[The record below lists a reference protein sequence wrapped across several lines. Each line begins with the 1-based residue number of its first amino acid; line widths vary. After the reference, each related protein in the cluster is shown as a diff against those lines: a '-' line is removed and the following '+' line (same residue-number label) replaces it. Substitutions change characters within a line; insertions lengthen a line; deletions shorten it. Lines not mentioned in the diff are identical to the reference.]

1 MKIIS
6 IIGIGYVGL
15 PLAIEFSKTHKVI
28 GFDLNKSRIKELKK
42 CIDST
47 GEVEKKDLKAAG
59 NLFFSFQER
68 SISESDFFIITV
80 PTPINKI
87 NKPDLNPLKEA
98 CKLVGKYLTKDST
111 VILESTVYPGL
122 TEEVC
127 VPILER
133 FSGYKMNKDFFVGYS
148 PERINPGDKSHRLVD
163 INKIVSGSNEKA
175 KRKVSSLYK
184 TIINADVIEV
194 NSIKVAEAA
203 KVIENTQRDINIAL
217 MNELSIIFDRLD
229 IDTKEVLDAASTKW
243 NFLPFSP
250 GLVGGH
256 CISVDPYYLT
266 FKAQKVGYE
275 PDVVLSGRKINDS
288 MGQRV
293 AERTLNLLRK
303 KSSISS
309 KTNILI
315 LGFTFKENCPD
326 VRNTKVIDIFKT
338 LKRRNIKVEIF
349 DPEADSKEVKNLYQ
363 INLVKDEKKLKNYD
377 AVIIA
382 VAHDKFKKMSLK
394 KIKSFCKTN
403 GVIFDVKSIFEKH
416 EVDGRL

>member
-1 MKIIS
+1 METIS
-6 IIGIGYVGL
+6 IIGVGYVGL
-15 PLAIEFSKTHKVI
+15 PLAVEFSNFYKVT
-28 GFDLNKSRIKELKK
+28 GFDLNPSRIEELNNFS
-42 CIDST
+42 DST
-47 GEVEKKDLKAAG
+47 GEVETEDLKSAD
-59 NLFFSFQER
+59 NLKFSFD
-68 SISESDFFIITV
+68 SEDLKGSDYYIVTV
-80 PTPINKI
+80 PTPITKSK
-87 NKPDLNPLKEA
+87 KPDLEPLKSA
-98 CKLVGKYLTKDST
+98 CNLLGGLISEGVT
-111 VILESTVYPGL
+111 IIFESTVYPGL
-122 TEEVC
+122 TEEIC
-127 VPILER
+127 IPILER
-133 FSGYKMNKDFFVGYS
+133 VSGLKLNDDFDVGYS

-203 KVIENTQRDINIAL
+203 KIIENTQRDINIAL
-217 MNELSIIFDRLD
+217 MNELSVIFDRLD

-288 MGQRV
+288 MSQRV

-338 LKRRNIKVEIF
+338 LRRRNINVEIF

-363 INLVKDEKKLKNYD
+363 INLVKDEKKLKNFD

-403 GVIFDVKSIFEKH
+403 SVIFDVKSIFEKH

>member
-1 MKIIS
+1 METIS
-6 IIGIGYVGL
+6 IIGVGYVGL
-15 PLAIEFSKTHKVI
+15 PLAVEFSNFYKVT
-28 GFDLNKSRIKELKK
+28 GFDLNPSRIEELNNFS
-42 CIDST
+42 DST
-47 GEVEKKDLKAAG
+47 GEVETEDLKSAD
-59 NLFFSFQER
+59 NLNFSFD
-68 SISESDFFIITV
+68 SEDLKGSDYYIVTV
-80 PTPINKI
+80 PTPITKSK
-87 NKPDLNPLKEA
+87 KPDLEPLKSA
-98 CKLVGKYLTKDST
+98 CNLLGGLISEGVT
-111 VILESTVYPGL
+111 IIFESTVYPGL
-122 TEEVC
+122 TEEIC
-127 VPILER
+127 IPILER
-133 FSGYKMNKDFFVGYS
+133 VSGLKLNDDFYVGYS

-203 KVIENTQRDINIAL
+203 KIIENTQRDINIAL
-217 MNELSIIFDRLD
+217 MNELSVIFDRLD

-288 MGQRV
+288 MSQRV

-338 LKRRNIKVEIF
+338 LRRRNINVEIF

-363 INLVKDEKKLKNYD
+363 INLVKDEKKLKNFD

-403 GVIFDVKSIFEKH
+403 SVIFDVKSIFEKH

>member
-1 MKIIS
+1 MKNIS
-6 IIGIGYVGL
+6 VIGIGYVGL
-15 PLAIEFSKTHKVI
+15 PLAIEFSKIHKVI
-28 GFDLNKSRIKELKK
+28 GFDSNPTRIKELRSHF
-42 CIDST
+42 DST
-47 GEVEKKDLKAAG
+47 GEVDTRELQNKK
-59 NLFFSFQER
+59 NLFFSTKEK
-68 SISESDFFIITV
+68 SISGSDFFIITV
-80 PTPINKI
+80 PTPINKLK
-87 NKPDLNPLKEA
+87 KPDLAPLKEA
-98 CKLVGKYLTKDST
+98 CKLVGKYLRNDST
-111 VILESTVYPGL
+111 VIIESTVYPGL

-127 VPILER
+127 VPILENT
-133 FSGYKMNKDFFVGYS
+133 SGLKINKDFFVGYS
-148 PERINPGDKSHRLVD
+148 PERINPGDKNHRLVE
-163 INKIVSGSNEKA
+163 IKKIVSGSNKKA
-175 KRKVSSLYK
+175 KRIVASLYK
-184 TIINADVIEV
+184 SIIKADVIEV

-217 MNELSIIFDRLD
+217 MNELAVIFEKLN

-293 AERTLNLLRK
+293 AERTLNFLRK

-338 LKRRNIKVEIF
+338 LRRRNINVEIF

-363 INLVKDEKKLKNYD
+363 INLVKDEKKLKNFD

-403 GVIFDVKSIFEKH
+403 SVIFDVKSIFEKH

>member
-1 MKIIS
+1 METIS
-6 IIGIGYVGL
+6 IIGVGYVGL
-15 PLAIEFSKTHKVI
+15 PLAVEFSNFYKVT
-28 GFDLNKSRIKELKK
+28 GFDLNPSRIEELNNFS
-42 CIDST
+42 DST
-47 GEVEKKDLKAAG
+47 GEVETEDLKSAD
-59 NLFFSFQER
+59 NLNFSFD
-68 SISESDFFIITV
+68 SEDLKGSDYYIVTV
-80 PTPINKI
+80 PTPITKSK
-87 NKPDLNPLKEA
+87 KPDLEPLKSA
-98 CKLVGKYLTKDST
+98 CNLLGGLISEGVT
-111 VILESTVYPGL
+111 IIFESTVYPGL
-122 TEEVC
+122 TEEIC
-127 VPILER
+127 IPILER
-133 FSGYKMNKDFFVGYS
+133 VSGLKLNDDFDVGYS

-203 KVIENTQRDINIAL
+203 KIIENTQRDINIAL
-217 MNELSIIFDRLD
+217 MNELSVIFDRLD

-288 MGQRV
+288 MSQRV

-338 LKRRNIKVEIF
+338 LRRRNINVEIF

-363 INLVKDEKKLKNYD
+363 INLVKDEKKLKDFD

-403 GVIFDVKSIFEKH
+403 SVIFDVKSIFEKH

>member
-1 MKIIS
+1 METIS
-6 IIGIGYVGL
+6 IIGVGYVGL
-15 PLAIEFSKTHKVI
+15 PLAVEFSNFYKVT
-28 GFDLNKSRIKELKK
+28 GFDLNPSRIEELNNFS
-42 CIDST
+42 DST
-47 GEVEKKDLKAAG
+47 GEVETEDLKSAD
-59 NLFFSFQER
+59 NLNFSFD
-68 SISESDFFIITV
+68 SEDLKGSDYYIVTV
-80 PTPINKI
+80 PTPITKSK
-87 NKPDLNPLKEA
+87 KPDLEPLKSA
-98 CKLVGKYLTKDST
+98 CNLLGGLISEGVT
-111 VILESTVYPGL
+111 IIFESTVYPGL
-122 TEEVC
+122 TEEIC
-127 VPILER
+127 IPILER
-133 FSGYKMNKDFFVGYS
+133 VSGLKLNDDFDVGYS

-203 KVIENTQRDINIAL
+203 KIIENTQRDINIAL
-217 MNELSIIFDRLD
+217 MNELSVIFDRLD

-288 MGQRV
+288 MSQRV

-338 LKRRNIKVEIF
+338 LRRRNINVEIF

-363 INLVKDEKKLKNYD
+363 INLVKDEKKLKNFD

-403 GVIFDVKSIFEKH
+403 SVIFDVKSIFEKH